1 MKHHVFLLLL
11 GLLLGSTGSYAQQVT
26 DSIQREIQKNQI
38 KIEALP
44 YYSFGKG
51 VGLTSPDSLFQFNIR
66 FRMQNRATFAFEED
80 QPDEISAQI
89 RRLRLRFDGYVGSPQ
104 FTYALQ
110 LSFAPEDVGTLE
122 SGESINIIRDA
133 ILFYRPNAYWHLGF
147 GQTKLPGNRQR
158 INSSGALQL
167 TDRSINNSRFNID
180 RDFGLQVYYIDNPQD
195 SFGYEIK
202 TALTTGSGRNWT
214 GSSEYQLAYTGK
226 IELYPFGNF
235 SKGGAYFEGDL
246 ARETTP
252 KLMVSGVYHLNQG
265 ATQSQGQRGQDL
277 YEARDLTSVFLD
289 AIVKYNGWSFQTA
302 WMMRDTDQSITTNPE
317 NELEQ
322 SYVIAGSGWDV
333 QLSYV
338 FYNYWEIIGRYSNS
352 RPKTDLRWI
361 LPESSQMSF
370 GVTKYIWEHAFKMQ
384 AEITHEQL
392 QLPQSDPVNSWYLR
406 FQVELGI

>member
-1 MKHHVFLLLL
+1 MRVKSFLLGFVLVL
-11 GLLLGSTGSYAQQVT
+11 IGSVSYAQKNT
-26 DSIQREIQKNQI
+26 DSLQRQLQKNQI

-66 FRMQNRATFAFEED
+66 FRMQNRATFEFNDD
-80 QPDEISAQI
+80 QTQEISAQI

-110 LSFAPEDVGTLE
+110 LSFAPEDIGTVE
-122 SGESINIIRDA
+122 SGENINIIRDA
-133 ILFYRPNAYWHLGF
+133 ILFYRPNAHWHIGF

-167 TDRSINNSRFNID
+167 TDRSINNARFNID
-180 RDFGLQVYYIDNPQD
+180 RDFGLQVYYIDNPKD
-195 SFGYEIK
+195 RFGYEIK
-202 TALTTGSGRNWT
+202 TALSTGSGRNWT
-214 GSSEYQLAYTGK
+214 GSSDYQLAYTGK

-235 SKGGAYFEGDL
+235 SNGGAYFEGDL
-246 ARETTP
+246 IRETSP
-252 KLMVSGVYHLNQG
+252 KLMLSGVYHLNQG

-277 YEARDLTSVFLD
+277 FEDRDLTSVFLD

-317 NELEQ
+317 DESEQ

-333 QLSYV
+333 QLSYI
-338 FYNYWEIIGRYSNS
+338 FQNYWEIIGRYSHS
-352 RPKTDLRWI
+352 RPKHDI
-361 LPESSQMSF
+361 KSQLPESSQLSF

-384 AEITHEQL
+384 AEITHEQ
-392 QLPQSDPVNSWYLR
+392 QQWPQSDPVKSWYVR